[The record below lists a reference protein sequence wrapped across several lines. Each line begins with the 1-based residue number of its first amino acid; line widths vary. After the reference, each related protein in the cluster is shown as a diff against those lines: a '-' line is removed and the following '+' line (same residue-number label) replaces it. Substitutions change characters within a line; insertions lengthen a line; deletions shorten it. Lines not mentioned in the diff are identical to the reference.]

1 MVQKLVP
8 YILLCIVRAFYMK
21 IETYLNESA
30 LWMFFDTLFTSENLI
45 KQNKISN
52 AEAHSE
58 TRQTFKIKLFAK

>member
-30 LWMFFDTLFTSENLI
+30 LWMFFDTLFTSENWL
-45 KQNKISN
+45 S
-52 AEAHSE
+52 
-58 TRQTFKIKLFAK
+58 KIKLAIQRLIQKLDKHLR